1 MGDVLVLNA
10 GSSSIKFARFG
21 ASPASGAVTEIGGAA
36 AMAGKPVAAPDH
48 AAALDVILTS
58 LGGLEG
64 VSAVAHR
71 VVHGGTVFAGPVVID
86 DRVAAQIEALA
97 ELAPLHNPVALR
109 AIRAMRRLAP
119 DLMQIAAFDTAF
131 HRTIPDVFARYA
143 VPDPGLRRYGFH
155 GLSYASLV
163 RALPELS
170 GAALPRRLL
179 ACHLGNGASLCAILD
194 GRSVATTMGYSPVSG
209 LTMGTRS
216 GEIDA
221 NAVLDLAARDGVAA
235 TRRLLNKGSGLLGL
249 GGSSDMRALR
259 ASGTDAARF
268 ALRHFSHHV
277 VLQSGAM
284 MASMGGIDAIAFTGG
299 IGENDAAM
307 RAEICAGLSWA
318 GLAIDAEANAAHRT
332 AIATPGSAISAW
344 IVPAEEE
351 AEIARQAAQILAQL
365 SS

>member
-1 MGDVLVLNA
+1 MGDVLVLNT

-21 ASPASGAVTEIGGAA
+21 AAPVSGSVTEIGGAA
-36 AMAGKPVAAPDH
+36 ALDGSPVAAPDH

-64 VSAVAHR
+64 VAAVAHR
-71 VVHGGTVFAGPVVID
+71 VVHGGTIFDGPAMIDAGVE
-86 DRVAAQIEALA
+86 AQIEALA
-97 ELAPLHNPVALR
+97 DLAPLHNPVALR
-109 AIRAMRRLAP
+109 AIRAMRALAP
-119 DLMQIAAFDTAF
+119 ELVQVAAFDTAF

-170 GAALPRRLL
+170 GVALPRRLL
-179 ACHLGNGASLCAILD
+179 ACHLGNGASLCAILE
-194 GRSVATTMGYSPVSG
+194 GQSRATTMGYSPVSG

-221 NAVLDLAARDGVAA
+221 NAVLDLAERDGIAA
-235 TRRLLNKGSGLLGL
+235 TRALLNKGSGLLGL
-249 GGSSDMRALR
+249 GGRSDMRALHAADTE
-259 ASGTDAARF
+259 ASRF
-268 ALRHFSHHV
+268 ALDHFAHQV

-284 MASMGGIDAIAFTGG
+284 IAAMGGIEAIAFTGG

-307 RAEICAGLSWA
+307 RAEICTGLGWAGLS
-318 GLAIDAEANAAHRT
+318 LDAEANAAHCT
-332 AIATPGSAISAW
+332 AIAVPGSTVSAW
-344 IVPAEEE
+344 IVPAAEE
-351 AEIARQAAQILAQL
+351 AEIARQAALVMAQ
-365 SS
+365 S